1 VTEIVGQSGRLRDLE
16 ALYGLADA
24 IGRSETLPETLD
36 EALARLVAAL
46 ELERAAVLLLDDAG
60 VMRFR
65 AARGLSDEY
74 MRAVEGHSPWP
85 PDAVDPDPVLY
96 SNVAEASELAS
107 LRDVIQAEGIGAVA
121 FVPLVHHHR
130 LRGKLMLY
138 RDAPHVWTER
148 ELDLARTVAT
158 HIAAASERHRAQD
171 QLRESRRQLE
181 VILRQVADGVTVQ
194 DVAGRLVYANEAA
207 ARMIGFDSAEE
218 LLAAPIEDVMGG
230 FELLDEQRRPLPPDQ
245 LPGRRAIAGLE
256 SAERLVCY
264 RIRATG
270 EERWSVV
277 RASPVHGADGDI
289 AFAVNTFH
297 DITERRRLYEESSR
311 SLALLDTLFVSAP
324 VAIGFWDRDLRYVKV
339 NDALAELNGLPAE
352 EHIGKTLRE
361 VVPDLAD
368 VLEPVYRRVVDTG
381 VPCVQEESTEWLPQR
396 LGHDRHWLSSYYP
409 VYTETGEIQGL
420 GAVIMEITERKRA
433 EEELEKFFSL
443 VETTTDFVGMA
454 SLDGRGLY
462 LNPAGY
468 ALVGLEPG
476 TVGQHTLSD
485 FCTPETA
492 ERFDREILPRAREA
506 GYYRGEW
513 ELRHFQTGEPI
524 PLEGIVFTIRDP
536 RHGGPLVYATVQR
549 DIRERRRVER
559 ELEARAQAARA
570 LQFVGDGVFVVDAGG
585 IVRLWNPAAAAITGR
600 ASEEVEGRSAADVV
614 PGWAEIVSRVPI
626 TGAGERITHWQTLP
640 VMVGGHE
647 LWLSIS
653 AVAFGEGTVFA
664 VRDVTK
670 ERGLERLK
678 SDFVST
684 VSHELRTPLAAIYGA
699 ALTLR
704 RDGPPLGEDMR
715 SDLLGV
721 IADEADRLARIVND
735 ILWTSRIESG
745 GLRVTIV
752 SVDPVEL
759 AAGVVQAARLHVPPG
774 IELDLVASPDLPHIS
789 ADPDKVRQ
797 VLANLVDNAI
807 KYSPDGG
814 RIEVALER
822 YGSMLRFTVR
832 DEGLGIPPTERDRVF
847 EKFYR
852 LDPDLTRG
860 VGGTGLGLYICRELV
875 RRMNGWIWVESSA
888 GPGST
893 IVVELPVQAE
903 VAAHLYY

>member
-16 ALYGLADA
+16 ALYGLAEA
-24 IGRSETLPETLD
+24 IGRSETLAETLD
-36 EALARLVAAL
+36 EAMLGLVSAL
-46 ELERAAVLLLDDAG
+46 ELDRAAVLLLDDAG
-60 VMRFR
+60 VMRFE

-85 PDAVDPDPVLY
+85 VDAVDPEPVLVP
-96 SNVAEASELAS
+96 NAAAAAELAS
-107 LRDVIQAEGIGAVA
+107 VRDALAVEGIGALA

-130 LRGKLMLY
+130 LLGKLMLY
-138 RDAPHVWTER
+138 RDVPHEWNER
-148 ELDLARTVAT
+148 ELGLARTIAT

-194 DVAGRLVYANEAA
+194 DAAGRLVYANEAA
-207 ARMIGFDSAEE
+207 AHMIGFDSAEQ
-218 LLAAPIEDVMGG
+218 LLATPIDAVLGR
-230 FELLDEQRRPLPPDQ
+230 FELLDEELRPLPPES
-245 LPGRRAIAGLE
+245 LPGRLALTGVE
-256 SAERLVCY
+256 SAEQLVCY
-264 RIRATG
+264 RIRETG

-277 RASPVHGADGDI
+277 RASPVLGDDGEV

-297 DITERRRLYEESSR
+297 DITERRRLYEEASR

-339 NDALAELNGLPAE
+339 NGALASLNNLPAE
-352 EHIGKTLRE
+352 QHIGRTLRE

-381 VPCVQEESTEWLPQR
+381 IPCVQEESTEWLPQR

-409 VYTETGEIQGL
+409 VRGADGEILGL

-433 EEELEKFFSL
+433 EE
-443 VETTTDFVGMA
+443 
-454 SLDGRGLY
+454 
-462 LNPAGY
+462 
-468 ALVGLEPG
+468 
-476 TVGQHTLSD
+476 Q
-485 FCTPETA
+485 
-492 ERFDREILPRAREA
+492 
-506 GYYRGEW
+506 
-513 ELRHFQTGEPI
+513 
-524 PLEGIVFTIRDP
+524 
-536 RHGGPLVYATVQR
+536 
-549 DIRERRRVER
+549 
-559 ELEARAQAARA
+559 LEARAQAAQA
-570 LQFVGDGVFVVDAGG
+570 LQFVGDGVFLVDAEGV
-585 IVRLWNPAAAAITGR
+585 VRLWNPAVAGMIGLSAAEI
-600 ASEEVEGRSAADVV
+600 EGRPAAETV
-614 PGWAEIVSRVPI
+614 PGWGEIVERVPI
-626 TGAGERITHWQTLP
+626 AAPGERSVARWETLP
-640 VMVGGHE
+640 VEVDGRE

-653 AVAFGEGTVFA
+653 GVQFDEGTVFA
-664 VRDVTK
+664 VRDLTE

-704 RDGPPLGEDMR
+704 REGPPLGEDMR
-715 SDLLGV
+715 MDLLGV

-745 GLRVTIV
+745 GLRVTIE

-759 AAGVVQAARLHVPPG
+759 ATGVVQAALLHVPPG
-774 IELDLVASPDLPHIS
+774 IELELVAAGDGLPRVA

-814 RIEVALER
+814 RIEVELEQR
-822 YGSMLRFTVR
+822 GQMLRFTVR
-832 DEGLGIPPTERDRVF
+832 DEGLGIPSGERDRVF

-875 RRMNGWIWVESSA
+875 RRMNGWIWVEPSPPAGSA
-888 GPGST
+888 L
-893 IVVELPVQAE
+893 VVELPVQAE
-903 VAAHLYY
+903 VSAHLF

>member
-16 ALYGLADA
+16 ALYGLAEA
-24 IGRSETLPETLD
+24 IGRSETLSETLD
-36 EALARLVAAL
+36 EALVGLGSAL
-46 ELERAAVLLLDDAG
+46 GLDRAAVLLLDEAG
-60 VMRFR
+60 GMRFQ
-65 AARGLSDEY
+65 ATRGLSDEFLH
-74 MRAVEGHSPWP
+74 AADGHSPWP
-85 PDAVDPDPVLY
+85 ADAVDPEPVLVP
-96 SNVAEASELAS
+96 NAFDAGELGG
-107 LRDVIQAEGIGAVA
+107 LRDAVLAEGIGALA

-130 LRGKLMLY
+130 LLGELMLY
-138 RDAPHVWTER
+138 RDVPHDWNER
-148 ELDLARTVAT
+148 ELDLARTIAT

-194 DVAGRLVYANEAA
+194 DRTGRLVYANEAA
-207 ARMIGFDSAEE
+207 ARMTGFDSAEE
-218 LLAAPIEDVMGG
+218 LLAAPIDLVLGA
-230 FELLDEQRRPLPPDQ
+230 FELLDEERRPLVPER
-245 LPGRRAIAGLE
+245 LPGRLALTGVE
-256 SAERLVCY
+256 GAEQLVCY

-277 RASPVHGADGDI
+277 RASPVLGADGEV

-297 DITERRRLYEESSR
+297 DITERRRLYEQATR

-339 NDALAELNGLPAE
+339 NAALAELNNLPAE
-352 EHIGKTLRE
+352 EHLGRTLRE

-409 VYTETGEIQGL
+409 VRTADGEILGL
-420 GAVIMEITERKRA
+420 GAVVMEITERKRA
-433 EEELEKFFSL
+433 E
-443 VETTTDFVGMA
+443 G
-454 SLDGRGLY
+454 
-462 LNPAGY
+462 
-468 ALVGLEPG
+468 
-476 TVGQHTLSD
+476 
-485 FCTPETA
+485 
-492 ERFDREILPRAREA
+492 
-506 GYYRGEW
+506 
-513 ELRHFQTGEPI
+513 
-524 PLEGIVFTIRDP
+524 
-536 RHGGPLVYATVQR
+536 
-549 DIRERRRVER
+549 

-570 LQFVGDGVFVVDAGG
+570 LQFVGDGVFLVDSEG
-585 IVRLWNPAAAAITGR
+585 IVRLWNPAVAAMTGVI
-600 ASEEVEGRSAADVV
+600 AAEVEGRPAAETV
-614 PGWAEIVSRVPI
+614 PAWGEIVARVPI
-626 TGAGERITHWQTLP
+626 SAAGERPIARWETLP
-640 VMVGGHE
+640 VEVGERE

-653 AVAFGEGTVFA
+653 GVHFGEGTVFA
-664 VRDVTK
+664 VRDVTE

-704 RDGPPLGEDMR
+704 REGPPLGEDMR
-715 SDLLGV
+715 TDLLGV

-745 GLRVTIV
+745 GLRVTIE

-759 AAGVVQAARLHVPPG
+759 ASGVVQAALLHVPPTIG
-774 IELDLVASPDLPHIS
+774 LELVAPEGLPRVA
-789 ADPDKVRQ
+789 ADADKVRQ
-797 VLANLVDNAI
+797 VLANLVDNGI

-814 RIEVALER
+814 RIEVALEQR
-822 YGSMLRFTVR
+822 GQMIRFTVR
-832 DEGLGIPPTERDRVF
+832 DEGLGIPPSERDRVF

-875 RRMNGWIWVESSA
+875 RRMNGWIWVEPSPPAGSA
-888 GPGST
+888 L
-893 IVVELPVQAE
+893 VVELPVQAE
-903 VAAHLYY
+903 VSAHLF

>member
-1 VTEIVGQSGRLRDLE
+1 
-16 ALYGLADA
+16 
-24 IGRSETLPETLD
+24 
-36 EALARLVAAL
+36 LVLAL
-46 ELERAAVLLLDDAG
+46 ELDRAAILLFDENG

-74 MRAVEGHSPWP
+74 MRAVEGHSPWTR
-85 PDAVDPDPVLY
+85 DAVDPEPVL
-96 SNVAEASELAS
+96 VTDAAAAPELADA
-107 LRDVIQAEGIGAVA
+107 RDAIVAEGIGALA
-121 FVPLVHHHR
+121 FVPLLHGRR
-130 LRGKLMLY
+130 LLGKLMLY
-138 RDAPHVWTER
+138 RDVPHVWNER
-148 ELDLARTVAT
+148 ELHLARTIANHV
-158 HIAAASERHRAQD
+158 AAASERHRAQD

-194 DVAGRLVYANEAA
+194 DAAGRLVYANEAA
-207 ARMIGFDSAEE
+207 ARMIGFDAAAE
-218 LLAAPIEDVMGG
+218 LLAAPLDDVLTD
-230 FELLDEQRRPLPPDQ
+230 FELLDEERRPLPAEE
-245 LPGRRAIAGLE
+245 LPGRRALAGVE
-256 SAERLVCY
+256 FAERLVCY
-264 RIRATG
+264 RVRKTG

-277 RASPVHGADGDI
+277 RASPVYGADGAV

-297 DITERRRLYEESSR
+297 DITERRRLYEEASR

-324 VAIGFWDRDLRYVKV
+324 VAIGFWDRELRYVKV
-339 NDALAELNGLPAE
+339 NDALAELNNLPAE
-352 EHIGKTLRE
+352 EHIGKTLRA

-409 VYTETGEIQGL
+409 VRTADGAILGL

-433 EEELEKFFSL
+433 EEELEKFHRL
-443 VETTTDFVGMA
+443 VETTTDLVGM
-454 SLDGRGLY
+454 SGLDGQGIY

-468 ALVGLEPG
+468 ALLGLEPG
-476 TVGQHTLSD
+476 TIQDRKLPE

-492 ERFDREILPRAREA
+492 ERFDSEILPHARAD

-513 ELRHFQTGEPI
+513 DLRHFQTGEVI
-524 PLEGIVFTIRDP
+524 PVEGIVFTIP
-536 RHGGPLVYATVQR
+536 ASTSGGGLVYATVQR

-570 LQFVGDGVFVVDAGG
+570 LQFVGDGVFLVDADQ
-585 IVRLWNPAAAAITGR
+585 IVRLWNPAIAAISGR
-600 ASEEVEGRSAADVV
+600 MADEIEGRPAADVV
-614 PGWAEIVSRVPI
+614 PGWSDIVSRVPI
-626 TGAGERITHWQTLP
+626 AGPGERTARWETLP
-640 VMVGGHE
+640 VEVGERE

-653 AVAFGEGTVFA
+653 GVAFGEGTVFA
-664 VRDVTK
+664 VRDVTE

-745 GLRVTIV
+745 GLRVRIE
-752 SVDPVEL
+752 SVD
-759 AAGVVQAARLHVPPG
+759 AAEVALGVVQASRLHTPPG
-774 IELDLVASPDLPHIS
+774 VELDLVAAAELPRIA
-789 ADPDKVRQ
+789 ADADKVRQ

-814 RIEVALER
+814 RIEVALE
-822 YGSMLRFTVR
+822 
-832 DEGLGIPPTERDRVF
+832 P
-847 EKFYR
+847 
-852 LDPDLTRG
+852 RG
-860 VGGTGLGLYICRELV
+860 A
-875 RRMNGWIWVESSA
+875 M
-888 GPGST
+888 
-893 IVVELPVQAE
+893 
-903 VAAHLYY
+903 